1 MPVTVQTAAEA
12 SLAFWGL
19 AETMVP
25 SSQERVT
32 LTVVVSVPGLS
43 EKSLL
48 TVKVAELSVLVI
60 VQELLPLAG
69 RLTGAVQPAA
79 A

>member
-1 MPVTVQTAAEA
+1 MPVTVQVVGAA

-19 AETMVP
+19 VETMVP

-32 LTVVVSVPGLS
+32 LTAVVSATPLS

-48 TVKVAELSVLVI
+48 TVKVAELSVLVM

-79 A
+79 V